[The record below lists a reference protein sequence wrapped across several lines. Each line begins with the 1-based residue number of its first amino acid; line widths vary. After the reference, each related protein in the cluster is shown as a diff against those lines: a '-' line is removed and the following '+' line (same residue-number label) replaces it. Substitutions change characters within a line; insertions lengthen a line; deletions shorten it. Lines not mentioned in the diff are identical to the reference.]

1 MVYYKVRQKCT
12 GAKGAVEVG
21 FMPIYDFKC
30 DKCNHRFELFTSIS
44 RRSQAVCPRCGGPVS
59 RVYEGKWSMG
69 VKPSAGANGGGC
81 SCGGNCAGCA
91 GCGK

>member
-1 MVYYKVRQKCT
+1 MVYYKVRQKYT
-12 GAKGAVEVG
+12 DAIDAVEVG
-21 FMPIYDFKC
+21 IMPIYDFKC
-30 DKCNHRFELFTSIS
+30 DKCDHRFELFTSIS
-44 RRSQAVCPRCGGPVS
+44 KRSQAVCPKCGGTVS

-69 VKPSAGANGGGC
+69 VKASGGGQSGGC